1 MPAWPGGPCPVCGE
15 DMPERMVHCRNC
27 RAMLNTDLESDS
39 IEIPAFVPLQEI
51 ASYISLPIRGYFI
64 PCPSCQRELRINEKY
79 AGKKVSCKHCEST
92 FRFDP
97 NAQVKGEP
105 LQVYVYC
112 PHCDERLRVARRYL
126 GAKVAC
132 KSCKGE
138 LVIEDPSEAKE

>member
-1 MPAWPGGPCPVCGE
+1 
-15 DMPERMVHCRNC
+15 
-27 RAMLNTDLESDS
+27 
-39 IEIPAFVPLQEI
+39 
-51 ASYISLPIRGYFI
+51 
-64 PCPSCQRELRINEKY
+64 
-79 AGKKVSCKHCEST
+79 
-92 FRFDP
+92 
-97 NAQVKGEP
+97 VKGEP